1 MLVYNIETLF
11 FDMKIEFIFRIIQP
25 TISIMSVYNMETLLS
40 IFNSVTKEQQLY
52 LVEKLPASDIEELY
66 NTYPKNNF
74 EVSWKDV
81 FYDHTF
87 SLDFLEQHLCHEDVK
102 FWKHVSTW
110 YQLPL
115 DFCQRNILHLHIGAL
130 QKYQL
135 EISDAWLKE
144 QAQLYYGPKVP
155 EPEPEPE
162 IESESESESDSKSNS
177 DSE

>member
-1 MLVYNIETLF
+1 
-11 FDMKIEFIFRIIQP
+11 
-25 TISIMSVYNMETLLS
+25 METLLS
-40 IFNSVTKEQQLY
+40 IFNSVTEEQLLY
-52 LVEKLPASDIEELY
+52 LVEKLPAEDIEELY
-66 NTYPKNNF
+66 NTYPNNDF
-74 EVSWKDV
+74 SVSWKDV
-81 FYDHTF
+81 FYEHTF
-87 SLDFLEQHLCHEDVK
+87 SLEFLEQNLSHDDYK

-144 QAQLYYGPKVP
+144 QAQLYYGPKVET

-162 IESESESESDSKSNS
+162 YEPEYEPDSSDSD
-177 DSE
+177 DSEEEDSDDE